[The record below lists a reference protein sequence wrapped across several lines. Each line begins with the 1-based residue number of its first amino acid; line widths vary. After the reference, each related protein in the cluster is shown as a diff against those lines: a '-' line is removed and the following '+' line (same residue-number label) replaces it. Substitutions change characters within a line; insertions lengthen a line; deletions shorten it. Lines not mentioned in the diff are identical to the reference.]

1 MSVFALLV
9 CSAQSWTAMPARG
22 AEAGGVGVGSALS
35 RGRDAMSS
43 RSAALSLT
51 VLSLAAHPSDV
62 ELTYC
67 LDSLLS
73 VSLGTR
79 TTIGA
84 VA

>member
-1 MSVFALLV
+1 
-9 CSAQSWTAMPARG
+9 
-22 AEAGGVGVGSALS
+22 
-35 RGRDAMSS
+35 MSS